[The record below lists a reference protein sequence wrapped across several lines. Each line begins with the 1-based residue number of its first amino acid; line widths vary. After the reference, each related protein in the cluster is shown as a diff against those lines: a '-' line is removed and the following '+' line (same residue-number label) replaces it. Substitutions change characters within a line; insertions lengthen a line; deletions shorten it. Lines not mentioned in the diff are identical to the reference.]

1 MVGSVP
7 SRQEEGTDLKEQF
20 SDYQPITKS
29 HSRTN
34 SSNEPDENWS
44 KPHDPQANPRED
56 GKDWLKETASRKR
69 TALSKGQIDGRSISR
84 VKAETEITEF
94 PENEHNIKPANESL
108 TLKRGHSLT
117 YAALFLFTIILYA
130 RPAEFYPSP
139 LTSSIALIVGVIT
152 LAIFVPSQ
160 LSIDGTLTAR
170 PREVNLVLLLC
181 LTGLLSIPL
190 AISPAEA
197 WNTFNDTF
205 IRCVVIF
212 IVMINVVRTEARL
225 KGLLF
230 LTLIVSVWLSVGAFN
245 DYRLGLTSVEGYR
258 VAGRGS
264 GIFGNSND
272 MALHLVT
279 VVPIAIALLFST
291 RSLLRKMMFG
301 ACALLMITAIVLTY
315 SRGGSIGLL
324 VSLVFLAWKI
334 GRERRLVVVVWG
346 LILLIAILALAPG
359 NYGTRLASIFNPSL
373 DAVGSSNM
381 RREILYISIWTAL
394 RHPLF
399 GIGMGNFH
407 IVSVR
412 ELVSH
417 NAYTQVAAEMGMAAL
432 VCYTMFIVTPF
443 RRLGLIARETLAPRG
458 NSRYHYLAIG
468 LQAALVGYMVTSFFA
483 SVAYIWYVY
492 YLVGYAVCL
501 RRIYESETGRECIL
515 EKRSIRKKKQVA
527 SPVTSLVGSES

>member
-1 MVGSVP
+1 
-7 SRQEEGTDLKEQF
+7 LKEQF
-20 SDYQPITKS
+20 SDYQPLTQPKS
-29 HSRTN
+29 SADSIVEPEEDWSTFKDRKPDLRE
-34 SSNEPDENWS
+34 NET
-44 KPHDPQANPRED
+44 
-56 GKDWLKETASRKR
+56 DWLKSTVSGKRASF
-69 TALSKGQIDGRSISR
+69 SGGQSTGDRNNRFGE
-84 VKAETEITEF
+84 ETEFAEG
-94 PENEHNIKPANESL
+94 EEHKVNPTNQNL
-108 TLKRGHSLT
+108 TLKRGHGLT

-130 RPAEFYPSP
+130 RPSEFYPSS
-139 LTSSIALIVGVIT
+139 LTASIALIVGSIT

-190 AISPAEA
+190 AIRPSEA

-205 IRCVVIF
+205 IRCIVIF
-212 IVMINVVRTEARL
+212 IVMINVVRTVARL

-230 LTLIVSVWLSVGAFN
+230 LTLVVSIWLSIGAIN

-258 VAGRGS
+258 VAGQGS
-264 GIFGNSND
+264 GIFGNPND

-279 VVPIAIALLFST
+279 VVPVAVALFFGT
-291 RSLLRKMMFG
+291 RGAARKILFG
-301 ACALLMITAIVLTY
+301 ACAALMIAAIVLTY

-324 VSLVFLAWKI
+324 FSLGFLAWRI
-334 GRERRLVVVVWG
+334 GRERRVAVTVWG
-346 LILLIAILALAPG
+346 LILLVAFLALAPG

-373 DAVGSSNM
+373 DAVGSSGM
-381 RREILYISIWTAL
+381 RREILYVSIWTAL

-417 NAYTQVAAEMGMAAL
+417 NAYTQVAAEMGMVAL
-432 VCYTMFIVTPF
+432 VCYTMFVVTPF
-443 RRLGLIARETLAPRG
+443 RRLGLIARETFATRS
-458 NSRYHYLAIG
+458 NSRYHYLAVG
-468 LQAALVGYMVTSFFA
+468 LQASLLGYMVASFFA

-492 YLVGYAVCL
+492 YLVAYAVCL
-501 RRIYESETGRECIL
+501 RRIYESETGNRCVL
-515 EKRSIRKKKQVA
+515 EKRSIRLKKQGA
-527 SPVTSLVGSES
+527 SRIASLAGSEG